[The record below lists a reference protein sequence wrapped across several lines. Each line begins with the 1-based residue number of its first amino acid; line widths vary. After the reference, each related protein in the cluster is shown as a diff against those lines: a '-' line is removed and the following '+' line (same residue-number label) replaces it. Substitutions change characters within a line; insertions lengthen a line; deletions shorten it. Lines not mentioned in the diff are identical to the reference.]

1 MAKKLYR
8 FVEYL
13 FFVAF
18 VSLAFSCANIVS
30 PTGGP
35 KDITPPKVKT
45 TEPPNYSAGFTGN
58 KIRITFNEY
67 VVLEDQANQVVVS
80 PPVEKEVEFNISGKS
95 IIIDLPDNIRDSI
108 TYTVNFG
115 TSIKDLNEGNPL
127 RNYEFVFSKGS
138 AVDSMSIQGRV
149 YDALLRD
156 PQNGVLVM
164 LYDAGDDSLPIKSRP
179 LYLAKTN
186 AEGNFVIGN
195 IKKQKYKIFALR
207 DMNADMLFNQPT
219 ESIAFADS
227 TLTPQY
233 IVKKTD
239 TAKIKADSSS
249 IAQDSLMPV
258 EPVRN
263 TILYLFTQKDTSQKL
278 LKARSDEYRQCKFVF
293 KNPVKDLQ
301 IIVTNRQ
308 LPENWRVDEFSA
320 GKDTLVCWLKDPDMD
335 TLKMIFMDKGIV
347 FDTAELAL
355 KPKPSDQQAVKKP
368 SGKGLIADNWKKN
381 KVTANVSGAGPLPY
395 YLPVSLRLT
404 NPIEKTDFTN
414 IRLEEKVDSVYK
426 EISPD
431 AITGDTA
438 SKRLFYINYKWV
450 PEKIY
455 RLVVLPGAFTDIYGT
470 ENDSL
475 VANFSA
481 NSPEN
486 YGRLLFSLN
495 SNEPGFSYIV
505 QLLKED
511 KSFIE
516 QRQAA
521 VGGRMVFENIV
532 PANYRIRVIKDEN
545 NNGRW
550 DEGDYFQ
557 KRQPEPVFYFPQVI
571 TIRANWDTEYEFV
584 L

>member
-1 MAKKLYR
+1 MSKKL
-8 FVEYL
+8 FQFIKNSL
-13 FFVAF
+13 LVAF
-18 VSLAFSCANIVS
+18 ISLAFSCANIVS
-30 PTGGP
+30 PSGGP
-35 KDITPPKVKT
+35 KDFTPPKVKT
-45 TEPPNYSAGFTGN
+45 TVPPNYSTGFSGS
-58 KIRITFNEY
+58 KIKITFNEY
-67 VVLEDQANQVVVS
+67 VQLEDQANQVVVS
-80 PPVEKEVEFNISGKS
+80 PPLAEEVEFNISGKS
-95 IIIDLPDNIRDSI
+95 IIINLPDTIRDSI
-108 TYTVNFG
+108 TYSVNFG

-127 RNYEFVFSKGS
+127 NNYEFVFSKGNV
-138 AVDSMSIQGRV
+138 VDSLSIQGRV

-156 PQNGVLVM
+156 AQKGVLVM
-164 LYDAGDDSLPIKSRP
+164 LYAADDDSLPIKSQP

-207 DMNADMLFNQPT
+207 DMNSDRLFNQPT
-219 ESIAFADS
+219 EAIAFADS
-227 TLTPQY
+227 MITPQY
-233 IVKKTD
+233 ISKKSD
-239 TAKIKADSSS
+239 TTKIKADSSAQAKDS
-249 IAQDSLMPV
+249 ILPV

-278 LKARSDEYRQCKFVF
+278 LKARSDEYRKCKFIF
-293 KNPVKDLQ
+293 KNPVRDLQ

-308 LPENWRVDEFSA
+308 LPENWRVDEYSA
-320 GKDTLVCWLKDPDMD
+320 SKDTLVCWLKDPDID
-335 TLKMIFMDKGIV
+335 TLKMIFKDKGIV
-347 FDTAELAL
+347 FDTAEIAL
-355 KPKPSDQQAVKKP
+355 KPKPSDQQTVKRP
-368 SGKGLIADNWKKN
+368 SGKGLTGDDWKKN
-381 KVTANVSGAGPLPY
+381 KVTSNVSGVGQLPY

-414 IRLEEKVDSVYK
+414 IRLEEKMDSIYK
-426 EISPD
+426 EIIPD
-431 AITGDTA
+431 AITEDSC

-450 PEKIY
+450 PEKLY
-455 RLVVLPGAFTDIYGT
+455 RLLVLPGAFTDIYGL

-486 YGRLLFSLN
+486 YGRLLFSLKP
-495 SNEPGFSYIV
+495 NETGFSYIV

-516 QRQAA
+516 QGQAQTK
-521 VGGRMVFENIV
+521 GQIVFENLV

-545 NNGRW
+545 NNGLW

-557 KRQPEPVFYFPQVI
+557 KRQPEPVYYFPQVI